1 MEELEDDFLFKT
13 DNTFLALREEKMKEN
28 RLFKM
33 LKNSKV
39 NYTKQM
45 SIEDVVNPFVLNA
58 PFLQG
63 FLMFSGGREM
73 VHWEKMG

>member
-45 SIEDVVNPFVLNA
+45 SIEDVVNPFVPNA
-58 PFLQG
+58 PFL
-63 FLMFSGGREM
+63 
-73 VHWEKMG
+73 

>member
-33 LKNSKV
+33 LNNSKV
-39 NYTKQM
+39 NYTKQI
-45 SIEDVVNPFVLNA
+45 SIEDVVNPFVPNA
-58 PFLQG
+58 PFL
-63 FLMFSGGREM
+63 
-73 VHWEKMG
+73 

>member
-1 MEELEDDFLFKT
+1 MRMLDPRIEPWRIQRLMEELEDDFLFKT
-13 DNTFLALREEKMKEN
+13 VNTFVALREEKMKEN

-45 SIEDVVNPFVLNA
+45 SIEDVVNPFVPNA
-58 PFLQG
+58 SFL
-63 FLMFSGGREM
+63 
-73 VHWEKMG
+73 

>member
-13 DNTFLALREEKMKEN
+13 VNTFVALREEKMKEN

-45 SIEDVVNPFVLNA
+45 SIEDVVNPFVPNA
-58 PFLQG
+58 SFL
-63 FLMFSGGREM
+63 
-73 VHWEKMG
+73 

>member
-1 MEELEDDFLFKT
+1 
-13 DNTFLALREEKMKEN
+13 MKEN

-58 PFLQG
+58 PFL
-63 FLMFSGGREM
+63 
-73 VHWEKMG
+73 

>member
-1 MEELEDDFLFKT
+1 MRMLDPRIEPWGIQRSMEELEDDFLFKT

-58 PFLQG
+58 PFL
-63 FLMFSGGREM
+63 
-73 VHWEKMG
+73 